1 MHAETLSPA
10 ELDRPSADP
19 DELRCE
25 RYARARFFLSVAEL
39 LLLLGVLMGLTA
51 TGLSSRLLEY
61 ALAPREPVWLGH
73 LAFLA
78 AVGFICRVAVFPLHW
93 ASEHWL
99 DRRYRV
105 SVQGFGSWLWEWLC
119 RSAIFGLATILCLL
133 PFAEALRWSGWPLL
147 VVPGCLLYLVLRNL
161 FYDWIYYP
169 LLERFYPVRFL
180 RNETFVLPGVG
191 KRTLPVYLV
200 QVSHKT
206 TRANAAI
213 RIRGKQAAIYVT
225 DTLIDEFT
233 DGEERVVMAHEFG
246 HLYDRLHLEERTPAG
261 IAQAHR
267 KLLLGSVQ
275 LVAGAAA
282 LLVMCFLAPLLGLQG
297 VQDLAGLPLLA
308 ALTLILAQ
316 VCTPYLCAEA
326 RQDERDADRYALR
339 ITDDPENYLSVMRK
353 LRLMNLEE
361 SSPGWLST
369 LFQTHPSYTE
379 RAGMASG
386 YRRRRQ
392 PRKAQPWRGW
402 RHIQRH
408 GRR

>member
-1 MHAETLSPA
+1 MHAQTLPPA
-10 ELDRPSADP
+10 EISRHLAEP
-19 DELRCE
+19 DEQRCR
-25 RYARARFFLSVAEL
+25 RYARIRFLLNGAEL
-39 LLLLGVLMGLTA
+39 LLLLGVLVGLTA
-51 TGLSSRLLEY
+51 SGASGRLLDF
-61 ALAPREPVWLGH
+61 ALAPGEPAWLGH
-73 LAFLA
+73 LAFLVE
-78 AVGFICRVAVFPLHW
+78 VGFICRVAAFPFHW
-93 ASEHWL
+93 ATEHLL
-99 DRRYRV
+99 DRRFGV
-105 SVQGFGSWLWEWLC
+105 SVQGFWSWLWEWLS
-119 RSAIFGLATILCLL
+119 RSAIFGLATVICLF

-147 VVPGCLLYLVLRNL
+147 VLPGCLLYLLLRNL
-161 FYDWIYYP
+161 FYDWVYYP
-169 LLERFYPVRFL
+169 LLERFYPVQFL
-180 RNETFVLPGVG
+180 RYETFTLPGVG

-200 QVSHKT
+200 KVSHKT

-213 RIRGKQAAIYVT
+213 RMRGKQTAIYVT

-282 LLVMCFLAPLLGLQG
+282 LLVMYFLAPLLGLDG

-308 ALTLILAQ
+308 ALTLILSQ

-326 RQDERDADRYALR
+326 RQDERDADHYALQ
-339 ITDDPENYLSVMRK
+339 ITDDPGNYLSVMRK

-369 LFQTHPSYTE
+369 LFHTHPSYAE
-379 RAGMASG
+379 RAGMATA
-386 YRRRRQ
+386 YRRRKQ